1 MEVGDSGA
9 CGIGLPEGIR
19 VGGGRASNNDSA
31 AGYRGG
37 HLAHSRSPWPN
48 YRVHNS
54 LTGTASVSCPASGK
68 MSRPL

>member
-19 VGGGRASNNDSA
+19 VGDGRPTTTQRLVTGAVTWPT
-31 AGYRGG
+31 AGP
-37 HLAHSRSPWPN
+37 PWPN